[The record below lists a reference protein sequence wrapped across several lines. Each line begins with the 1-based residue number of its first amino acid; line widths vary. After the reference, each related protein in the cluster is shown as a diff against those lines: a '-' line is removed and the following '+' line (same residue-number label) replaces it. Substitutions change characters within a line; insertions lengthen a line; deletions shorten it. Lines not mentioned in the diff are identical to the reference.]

1 MAWCRGVLVE
11 SLPRPLA
18 RRLVVLE
25 TLTGRQ
31 ASLPSTEYEAGTPDA
46 PEGYPNLLELFHED
60 MDEADGA
67 WRSSNTGSQPPYAL
81 CPMPLGRQGLAAG
94 G

>member
-1 MAWCRGVLVE
+1 MIRGGPVE
-11 SLPRPLA
+11 SLPRALA

-46 PEGYPNLLELFHED
+46 PEGFPNLLELFHEE

-67 WRSSNTGSQPPYAL
+67 WRSSNTGSHL
-81 CPMPLGRQGLAAG
+81 VPLGRRGLAVSAACG
-94 G
+94 ALT

>member
-1 MAWCRGVLVE
+1 MAWCRGGLVE

-46 PEGYPNLLELFHED
+46 PEGFPNLLELFHEE

-67 WRSSNTGSQPPYAL
+67 WA
-81 CPMPLGRQGLAAG
+81 PLEPLAATCATWQAG
-94 G
+94 PDG